1 MAVVEELLKVEENGT
16 LSFGN
21 HELST
26 KAKLDEFP
34 FDGDLYKVK
43 TFQAMTKLEKNG
55 LFLYE
60 SVPGTTVR
68 NFKENENGVI
78 CQVEADV
85 DAQLIIALE
94 ENVTY
99 EIFVDSVSCGRVETK
114 IGGKL
119 TAAMNLAGRGLV
131 DLEVRK
137 QG

>member
-1 MAVVEELLKVEENGT
+1 MAVVEELLTVEENGT
-16 LSFGN
+16 LGFGN
-21 HELST
+21 HELDT
-26 KAKLDEFP
+26 KAKLEEFS
-34 FDGDLYKVK
+34 FKGDLYKVK

-68 NFKENENGVI
+68 NFSETEKGVT
-78 CQVEADV
+78 CQVEAQE
-85 DAQLIIALE
+85 DAQLIVALE

-99 EIFVDSVSCGRVETK
+99 EIFVDGVSCGRVETK